1 MSIPMKDTLTQH
13 KNTLPPE
20 ERQALVARVLSSPL
34 FSRSTRLRDFM
45 LYITQRGIDDP
56 DSAIHEPEIARQVF
70 GRGATQGGEDTIV
83 RVHASQLRRR
93 LEQYFQSEGV
103 SEETV
108 IEIPKGNYTPLF
120 RSRPLAPVETDAKVE
135 SDAALSLSRQDAP
148 WHFRASWKFALAA
161 ILIFS
166 AVWLAWDDIRLRAAQ
181 APPLAAYVNL
191 FWSPFLNSTQNL
203 DIVLADSNF
212 GFLQDLSDVDVS
224 AEQYANRDYQKLI
237 DAIPPKGGLR
247 ESAIMLMHR
256 RYTSV
261 GDANLARKISW
272 LGNPRNDRVLIM
284 HARDFQPM
292 RLKTNN
298 VVLIGS
304 KRSDPW
310 AELFEPQMNFQY
322 SYEGHPAQTAIRNV
336 KPQPGE
342 KALYRAEEASERR
355 IPEGFCVIARLPNLS
370 GKGKALLIAG
380 TETEAT
386 EAGGEFV
393 LSDASLAQLHRMLG
407 LSAGESFP
415 DFEAL
420 LGTTRVGGASPTARL
435 IGIRRH

>member
-1 MSIPMKDTLTQH
+1 MKDTAAQH
-13 KNTLPPE
+13 ENTLPPE
-20 ERQALVARVLSSPL
+20 ERQALVARVLSSPQ

-45 LYITQRGIDDP
+45 LYITERGINDP
-56 DSAIHEPEIARQVF
+56 DTPIHEPEIALRVF
-70 GRGATQGGEDTIV
+70 GRSATQGGEDTIV
-83 RVHASQLRRR
+83 RVHASQLRKR
-93 LEQYFQSEGV
+93 LEQYFQTEGASEQ
-103 SEETV
+103 TV
-108 IEIPKGNYTPLF
+108 IEIPKGNYTLQF
-120 RSRPLAPVETDAKVE
+120 RPRPVTASETDVRVE
-135 SDAALSLSRQDAP
+135 SGEAIPASSPGPASRFKVR
-148 WHFRASWKFALAA
+148 WNFALLAVLFGA
-161 ILIFS
+161 
-166 AVWLAWDDIRLRAAQ
+166 AVWLAWDDVRLRTEQ
-181 APPLAAYVNL
+181 SPPLATFVNL
-191 FWSPFLNSTQNL
+191 FWAPFLNSNQNL

-212 GFLQDLSDVDVS
+212 GFLQDLSGVDVS
-224 AEQYANRDYQKLI
+224 AEQYANRDYQQLI

-272 LGNPRNDRVLIM
+272 LASPRSDLVLIM

-322 SYEGHPAQTAIRNV
+322 SYEGHPADTAIRNL
-336 KPQPGE
+336 KPKPGE
-342 KALYRAEEASERR
+342 QVLYRADEASGHR
-355 IPEGFCVIARLPNLS
+355 IPEGFCVVARLPNLS

-386 EAGGEFV
+386 EAGGDFV
-393 LSDASLAQLHRMLG
+393 LSDASLAQLHRVLG
-407 LSAGESFP
+407 LGAGESFP

-420 LGTTRVGGASPTARL
+420 LGTARVGGASPTARL
-435 IGIRRH
+435 IGVRRH

>member
-1 MSIPMKDTLTQH
+1 MKDPLVQH
-13 KNTLPPE
+13 RNTLPPE
-20 ERQALVARVLSSPL
+20 ERQALVARVLSSPW

-45 LYITQRGIDDP
+45 LYITERGINDP
-56 DSAIHEPEIARQVF
+56 DASIHEPEIALQVF
-70 GRGATQGGEDTIV
+70 GRSATHGGEDTIV
-83 RVHASQLRRR
+83 RVHASQLRKR
-93 LEQYFQSEGV
+93 LEQYFESEGV

-120 RSRPLAPVETDAKVE
+120 RPRQVVAVETEARAGESEEALPLRGADASSPYRV
-135 SDAALSLSRQDAP
+135 R
-148 WHFRASWKFALAA
+148 WKFALLGVLTLA
-161 ILIFS
+161 
-166 AVWLAWDDIRLRAAQ
+166 AVWVAWDDLRLRTEQ
-181 APPLAAYVNL
+181 APPLATFVNL
-191 FWSPFLNSTQNL
+191 FWSPFLSSTQNL

-212 GFLQDLSDVDVS
+212 GFLQDLSGVDIS

-237 DAIPPKGGLR
+237 DAIPLNGGLR
-247 ESAIMLMHR
+247 ESAVMLMHR

-261 GDANLARKISW
+261 GDANLARRISW
-272 LGNPRNDRVLIM
+272 LATPRNDRVLIM

-322 SYEGHPAQTAIRNV
+322 SYEGHPAETAIRNLR
-336 KPQPGE
+336 PLPGE
-342 KALYRAEEASERR
+342 AALYRAEEASERR

-386 EAGGEFV
+386 EAGGDFV
-393 LSDASLAQLHRMLG
+393 LSEASLAQLQRVLG
-407 LSAGESFP
+407 LRAGESFP

-420 LGTTRVGGASPTARL
+420 LGTARVGGASPTARL
-435 IGIRRH
+435 IGVRRH

>member
-1 MSIPMKDTLTQH
+1 MKDTLSLH
-13 KNTLPPE
+13 KNSLPPE
-20 ERQALVARVLSSPL
+20 ERQALVARVLSGTH
-34 FSRSTRLRDFM
+34 FSRSTRLRDFL
-45 LYITQRGIDDP
+45 LYITERGINDP
-56 DSAIHEPEIARQVF
+56 DTPIHEPEIALHVF
-70 GRGATQGGEDTIV
+70 GRSATQGGEDTIV
-83 RVHASQLRRR
+83 RVHASQLRKR
-93 LEQYFQSEGV
+93 LEQYFQSEGI

-120 RSRPLAPVETDAKVE
+120 RPRPGAPVKADATVE
-135 SDAALSLSRQDAP
+135 SDEPLSLPGQDAP
-148 WHFRASWKFALAA
+148 MRSRTAWKVAAA
-161 ILIFS
+161 ILLVV
-166 AVWLAWDDIRLRAAQ
+166 AAAGLAWDDVRLRSEQ
-181 APPLAAYVNL
+181 PPPLAPFVNL
-191 FWSPFLNSTQNL
+191 FWSPFLGSTQNL

-212 GFLQDLSDVDVS
+212 GFLQDLSGVDVS

-237 DAIPPKGGLR
+237 DAVPQQGGLR

-272 LGNPRNDRVLIM
+272 LANPRNDRVLIM

-322 SYEGHPAQTAIRNV
+322 SYEGHPAETAIRNL

-342 KALYRAEEASERR
+342 KELYRAEEASGHR

-386 EAGGEFV
+386 EAGGDFV
-393 LSDASLAQLHRMLG
+393 LSDASLAQLHRVLG
-407 LSAGESFP
+407 LQAGESFP

-420 LGTTRVGGASPTARL
+420 LGTSRMGGASPTARL
-435 IGIRRH
+435 IGVRRH